1 MITEFD
7 ILFDNICADVF
18 PKVTAHIQDN
28 CTSLVEGYVDSHCV
42 IKFLENIEGYDSD
55 MSMRIWDSY
64 QINNQATIQDL
75 LNRNAET
82 PIDLSTSTSN
92 GDSVIRKG

>member
-64 QINNQATIQDL
+64 QINNQYAIQDL
-75 LNRNAET
+75 LNRAEASV
-82 PIDLSTSTSN
+82 LSTSTIN
-92 GDSVIRKG
+92 DASVHKRG

>member
-64 QINNQATIQDL
+64 QINNQYAIQDL
-75 LNRNAET
+75 LNRAEASV
-82 PIDLSTSTSN
+82 LSTSTIN
-92 GDSVIRKG
+92 DAFADKRG

>member
-64 QINNQATIQDL
+64 QINNTAVIQNL
-75 LNRNAET
+75 LNRAEASV
-82 PIDLSTSTSN
+82 LSTSTKIDVSADKR
-92 GDSVIRKG
+92 G

>member
-7 ILFDNICADVF
+7 ILFDNICGDVF
-18 PKVTAHIQDN
+18 PKVTEHIKNN

-64 QINNQATIQDL
+64 QINNTAVIQNL
-75 LNRNAET
+75 LNRAEASV
-82 PIDLSTSTSN
+82 LSTSTKIDVSADKR
-92 GDSVIRKG
+92 G

>member
-42 IKFLENIEGYDSD
+42 IKFLENIEGFDSD

-64 QINNQATIQDL
+64 QINNQAVIQDL
-75 LNRNAET
+75 LNRSAEASV
-82 PIDLSTSTSN
+82 LSTSTKIDVSADKR
-92 GDSVIRKG
+92 G

>member
-7 ILFDNICADVF
+7 ILFDNICGDVF

-28 CTSLVEGYVDSHCV
+28 CTSLVEGYVDSHCI
-42 IKFLENIEGYDSD
+42 IKFLENQEGYDSD

-64 QINNQATIQDL
+64 QMTNQKTIQDL
-75 LNRNAET
+75 LNRAET
-82 PIDLSTSTSN
+82 SCLSTSTTIDVSADKR
-92 GDSVIRKG
+92 G

>member
-7 ILFDNICADVF
+7 ILFDNICGDVF

-28 CTSLVEGYVDSHCV
+28 CTSLVEGYVDSNFV
-42 IKFLENIEGYDSD
+42 IKFLENQEGYDSD

-64 QINNQATIQDL
+64 QITNQNIIQDL
-75 LNRNAET
+75 LNRNAEASV
-82 PIDLSTSTSN
+82 LSTSTKI
-92 GDSVIRKG
+92 DASVNKRG